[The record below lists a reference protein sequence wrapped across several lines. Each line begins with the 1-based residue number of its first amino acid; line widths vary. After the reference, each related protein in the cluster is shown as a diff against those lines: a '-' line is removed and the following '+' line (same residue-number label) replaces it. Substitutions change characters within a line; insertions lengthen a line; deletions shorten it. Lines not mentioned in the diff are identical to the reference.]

1 MPRWNTEWV
10 ISYRWTSGSALTPVD
25 LFNASMGQTDP
36 FFNFYL
42 RQPIPRMHFVPG
54 KMEAIVDLR
63 NLLSQGYLP
72 VVGPDGKVVYLVQ
85 SARSVR
91 GGLAFT
97 F

>member
-1 MPRWNTEWV
+1 M
-10 ISYRWTSGSALTPVD
+10 
-25 LFNASMGQTDP
+25 
-36 FFNFYL
+36 
-42 RQPIPRMHFVPG
+42 PRMHFVPG
-54 KMEAIVDLR
+54 KMEAMIDLR

-72 VVGPDGKVVYLVQ
+72 VVGPDGKIVYLVQ